1 MKNFKKSSKR
11 SNRCKQL
18 TALTHSCSIQSDLEE
33 LKEKN
38 DMRIKDIL
46 AEHWKLTQGKL
57 NEFRREIME
66 SKEYI
71 N

>member
-1 MKNFKKSSKR
+1 MKNFKKKSRKSKW
-11 SNRCKQL
+11 SKNIFSL
-18 TALTHSCSIQSDLEE
+18 TYYRIQSELQE
-33 LKEKN
+33 LKDGN
-38 DMRIKDIL
+38 DARIKDIL
-46 AEHWKLTQGKL
+46 ADHWKLTQTKL

>member
-1 MKNFKKSSKR
+1 L
-11 SNRCKQL
+11 Q
-18 TALTHSCSIQSDLEE
+18 E
-33 LKEKN
+33 LKDKN
-38 DMRIKDIL
+38 DARIKEIL
-46 AEHWKLTQGKL
+46 AEHWKQTQAKL

>member
-1 MKNFKKSSKR
+1 MKNFKKNSRKSKW
-11 SNRCKQL
+11 SKMIVSL
-18 TALTHSCSIQSDLEE
+18 TYYRIQSELQE
-33 LKEKN
+33 LKDGN
-38 DMRIKDIL
+38 DARIKDIL
-46 AEHWKLTQGKL
+46 ADHWKLTQAKL

>member
-1 MKNFKKSSKR
+1 
-11 SNRCKQL
+11 
-18 TALTHSCSIQSDLEE
+18 
-33 LKEKN
+33 LKDKN
-38 DMRIKDIL
+38 DARVKDIL
-46 AEHWKLTQGKL
+46 ADHWKQTLAKL

>member
-1 MKNFKKSSKR
+1 L
-11 SNRCKQL
+11 Q
-18 TALTHSCSIQSDLEE
+18 E
-33 LKEKN
+33 LKDKN
-38 DMRIKDIL
+38 DGRIKEIL
-46 AEHWKLTQGKL
+46 AEHWKQTQANL

>member
-1 MKNFKKSSKR
+1 MKSFKKNSEKSKW
-11 SNRCKQL
+11 SNFIEILPNNRV
-18 TALTHSCSIQSDLEE
+18 QSELQDL
-33 LKEKN
+33 KDKN
-38 DMRIKDIL
+38 DAKIKDML
-46 AEHWKLTQGKL
+46 ADHWKQTQAKL